1 MYSTIEM
8 DYINELKVETL
19 PETYPG
25 RVSAEAIVE
34 DIRQS
39 LNPEN
44 IPITGCE
51 LHHLWIGY
59 AEHTVEPVGWQA
71 LWRATSKT
79 NHVLEEKLCS
89 PALVEAWDTFCSLI
103 DCLAYSTIIF

>member
-1 MYSTIEM
+1 MAS
-8 DYINELKVETL
+8 INDLKVETL
-19 PETYPG
+19 AETYPG
-25 RVSAEAIVE
+25 RVPAEAIVA
-34 DIRQS
+34 DIRHS

-44 IPITGCE
+44 VPITGCE

-79 NHVLEEKLCS
+79 NHTLEEKLNS
-89 PALVEAWDTFCSLI
+89 PALVEVCDNI
-103 DCLAYSTIIF
+103 